1 MFKNLGSII
10 QNDGEINEDVTY
22 KIQAGWLKWRKA
34 LGVICDCKVATKLNG
49 QFYHTA
55 IHLAIILYMVVNF
68 GLKRNSE
75 KNMSS
80 ILRWMYGHKRRDII
94 QKCTWEDIGVALI
107 EKKMTKYWLRFGHV
121 QIRPLETSV
130 NWVNYMIFSPIKRGE
145 WGQEGNFKF
154 LRGIP
159 WYIISKKFIFLTEL
173 NDIVWFM

>member
-1 MFKNLGSII
+1 MAYYRYLSLKYLGSIL
-10 QNDGEINEDVTY
+10 QNNGEINEVTY

-94 QKCTWEDIGVALI
+94 QK
-107 EKKMTKYWLRFGHV
+107 MYMRRYWC
-121 QIRPLETSV
+121 
-130 NWVNYMIFSPIKRGE
+130 
-145 WGQEGNFKF
+145 
-154 LRGIP
+154 GI
-159 WYIISKKFIFLTEL
+159 
-173 NDIVWFM
+173 D